1 MEKKKRL
8 PKIIILTI
16 VLASLSIVFLT
27 ISIVTSIINVK
38 RTKDAINDIGT
49 VKYDNDVEAK
59 IDLAYE
65 YYLKL
70 DTNINLDKQVDNI
83 NVLNDAKYNYVRLA
97 LKDSVVSYNRRVTDN
112 ISEEVLSNK
121 INKAYEKLKKYYKE
135 TEFDSIE
142 GYKNDFKP
150 LLDIY
155 KKEEVKDNNSVPA
168 NSDTEEPEIC

>member
-16 VLASLSIVFLT
+16 ILASLSVIFLT
-27 ISIVTSIINVK
+27 ISIVTSYLNVK
-38 RTKDAINDIGT
+38 RTKDAIGEIG
-49 VKYDNDVEAK
+49 VIKYNAETESK
-59 IDLAYE
+59 IDLANE

-70 DTNINLDKQVDNI
+70 DTNIGLDKQIDNI
-83 NVLNDAKYNYVRLA
+83 SVLNDAKYNYVRLA

-112 ISEEVLSNK
+112 VSEETL
-121 INKAYEKLKKYYKE
+121 KAKVNLAYDKLKKYYKE
-135 TEFDSIE
+135 SEFDSIE

-155 KKEEVKDNNSVPA
+155 KKEDVKDNTSASTNTDA
-168 NSDTEEPEIC
+168 EEPEIC